1 MLVMNKRS
9 LFGTICLSIAT
20 ATMLVSCGDGT
31 TRSTGLEFSRNMY
44 DPLAYNPDQPNPN
57 FSNKMTAQTPP
68 EGTTPIGFER
78 FEYGESVEE
87 YTRAGAE
94 LINPLE
100 VTEANL
106 VKGEALYQ
114 AYCAVCHGES
124 GKGDGPITKDRK
136 VVDSRGER
144 DLENFPPPPSFLASD
159 NAPSSRGGTMKE
171 LSDGQIYHTIVYGLN
186 AMGSYASQLSPEER
200 WQVTMYVKELQ
211 TK

>member
-78 FEYGESVEE
+78 FEYGESV
-87 YTRAGAE
+87 
-94 LINPLE
+94 
-100 VTEANL
+100 
-106 VKGEALYQ
+106 
-114 AYCAVCHGES
+114 
-124 GKGDGPITKDRK
+124 
-136 VVDSRGER
+136 
-144 DLENFPPPPSFLASD
+144 
-159 NAPSSRGGTMKE
+159 
-171 LSDGQIYHTIVYGLN
+171 
-186 AMGSYASQLSPEER
+186 
-200 WQVTMYVKELQ
+200 
-211 TK
+211 